1 MCSLLCVCCALWAWA
16 TNQGV
21 YWSSLHY
28 IKADLTR
35 WEWGWCW
42 VCSVQS
48 TTTAM
53 HCLCMCR
60 PRDSQ
65 RQILKSRRVCPL
77 RKLNFAIIVH
87 FKTLNSMPQAPQ
99 TSVYIQTMF
108 VNDRKKIN
116 MPILNSNGGHLLML
130 CRHLVR
136 SSPSA
141 TALPAL
147 PSVSSQQTGNPSSEG
162 NQSSLHMAKDNG

>member
-1 MCSLLCVCCALWAWA
+1 MQHNIWFQQGMCSLLCVCCALWAWA

-48 TTTAM
+48 ITTAM

-65 RQILKSRRVCPL
+65 RQIIKSHRVCPL

-87 FKTLNSMPQAPQ
+87 FKTLNTPKKWI
-99 TSVYIQTMF
+99 TVYSF
-108 VNDRKKIN
+108 KF
-116 MPILNSNGGHLLML
+116 NGLKN
-130 CRHLVR
+130 
-136 SSPSA
+136 A
-141 TALPAL
+141 
-147 PSVSSQQTGNPSSEG
+147 N
-162 NQSSLHMAKDNG
+162 MAKYNATSNTNYCLDTANVWKWQGKK

>member
-1 MCSLLCVCCALWAWA
+1 
-16 TNQGV
+16 
-21 YWSSLHY
+21 
-28 IKADLTR
+28 
-35 WEWGWCW
+35 
-42 VCSVQS
+42 
-48 TTTAM
+48 M

-87 FKTLNSMPQAPQ
+87 FKTLNSMPQASQ

-147 PSVSSQQTGNPSSEG
+147 PSVSSQQTGNPSPEG